1 MNYTVYISDEAAEDL
16 QKIYRYIRY
25 ELLSPIAAEQV
36 LDELQSEISDLDTM
50 PRRYRRYASEP
61 WKSRGLRQMPVGNF
75 VVFYIPDEEHL
86 SVNIIRVMYGG
97 RDIEKE
103 LQKI

>member
-50 PRRYRRYASEP
+50 PRR
-61 WKSRGLRQMPVGNF
+61 
-75 VVFYIPDEEHL
+75 
-86 SVNIIRVMYGG
+86 
-97 RDIEKE
+97 
-103 LQKI
+103 